1 MTGNRNRI
9 LYYLIIFATIILA
22 AGLIINLSGCCL
34 NFSSLVSSTEQQQ
47 SVSDETSSV
56 SETSASGDES
66 NTQDESTDSIET
78 TGQEG
83 LEDMSGDIIA
93 EFKDKVEN
101 DTEPVELLAFIDENI
116 DKVNTEA
123 ATYMVGEAIRISE
136 EKKFDFTDKFTE
148 DNIQEKIYQALD
160 ENYEVDMNK
169 LAGTQDAELKAL
181 IDETI
186 ARKYKILSVEG
197 FFMPLVDYSAYEIY
211 YDYID
216 EELIDYIGIYLDES
230 DQPAVLDAGIVISAS
245 DFLLRIDKAFKYLE
259 KYPDS
264 PRYAK
269 VKQLNAGRLQVYL
282 GGIDNTPVFDGTN
295 KIYPEKLAEFEVF
308 AQQYE
313 GTATG
318 DVIKSYL
325 ELLDQENYFRTS
337 NVDNFLQA
345 LYN

>member
-1 MTGNRNRI
+1 MPGNRNRI

-22 AGLIINLSGCCL
+22 TGLIINLSGCCL
-34 NFSSLVSSTEQQQ
+34 NLSS
-47 SVSDETSSV
+47 SDETSSV
-56 SETSASGDES
+56 SETAASGDES
-66 NTQDESTDSIET
+66 NTQDESSDSAET
-78 TGQEG
+78 TGQEV

-93 EFKDKVEN
+93 EFKDMVESG
-101 DTEPVELLAFIDENI
+101 TEPIDLLIFIDENI
-116 DKVNTEA
+116 DKANTEA

-136 EKKFDFTDKFTE
+136 DKKIDFTDKFTE

-169 LAGTQDAELKAL
+169 LASAQDAELKAL

-197 FFMPLVDYSAYEIY
+197 FFMPLVDYSEYGIY
-211 YDYID
+211 HDYID
-216 EELIDYIGIYLDES
+216 EELMDFINIYLDES
-230 DQPAVLDAGIVISAS
+230 NRPAVLDAGIVVSANK
-245 DFLLRIDKAFKYLE
+245 FLLRIDKAFKYLE

-264 PRYAK
+264 PRYDK
-269 VKQLNAGRLQVYL
+269 VKQLNAGRLQIYL
-282 GGIDNTPVFDGTN
+282 GGIDNTPVFDSAN
-295 KIYPEKLAEFEVF
+295 KIYPEKLAEFEAF

-318 DVIKSYL
+318 DAIKSYL
-325 ELLDQENYFRTS
+325 ELLDQENYFKTS
-337 NVDNFLQA
+337 NVDDFLQA